1 MNQQTRQLHNIVQI
15 ANVAE
20 QVPRQ
25 TTTDSPTPVVATTYP
40 VATAMPQAVA
50 QPMPQAV
57 AQPMAQVVEQPMAQA
72 IAQPIASNEIPIAVA
87 ATVPNNYTLWNLSLC
102 QCCKAQ

>member
-57 AQPMAQVVEQPMAQA
+57 AQPMPQAVAQPMAQVVEQPMAQA
-72 IAQPIASNEIPIAVA
+72 VAQPIASNEIPIAVA
-87 ATVPNNYTLWNLSLC
+87 ATVPNNYTL
-102 QCCKAQ
+102 